1 MRASILPYVLQGVEI
16 SVLRI
21 KMLKNLQL
29 FLLILKLVLN
39 KHNQMSFNQW
49 NVNKQLHFELRK
61 NISLLQQGQSGYI
74 VSV

>member
-49 NVNKQLHFELRK
+49 NVNKLLLFELRK
-61 NISLLQQGQSGYI
+61 IYLSCNKDKVAI
-74 VSV
+74 